1 MATHRHK
8 RDTNARRLFKKAPRA
23 QLVAGPLALVATLS
37 TVGAGVLAASPATR
51 DALTASSS
59 VSQVADASRTPL
71 VSRSGSRIDRSA
83 AFKQARAEAAEAR
96 LIQRAHEKRWTTAPL
111 NLWTES
117 GKDADRVGLLDAGKH
132 VLVTGR
138 STDGRDEVVV
148 GDHLRWV
155 THGYLAEQK
164 PEADTGSGA
173 AATAGLSTAPCPDSS
188 VESGLTSE
196 AVLVYRAVCHAFPQ
210 ITTYGGWD
218 AHGEHSS
225 GRALDIMTSD
235 YALGTQIAAFLQ
247 AHSAELDL
255 YDIIWWDRIWTP
267 VRASEGW
274 RDYGDYGSPTANH
287 MDHVH
292 VSTNG

>member
-8 RDTNARRLFKKAPRA
+8 RDTNARRLFTQAPRA
-23 QLVAGPLALVATLS
+23 RLIAGPLAVVATLS
-37 TVGAGVLAASPATR
+37 TVGVGVLAATPATR

-59 VSQVADASRTPL
+59 VSQVADASRTPV
-71 VSRSGSRIDRSA
+71 VSRSGSSIDRSA
-83 AFKQARAEAAEAR
+83 AFKQARARAAEAR
-96 LIQRAHEKRWTTAPL
+96 IIQRAHEKRWTIAPL
-111 NLWTES
+111 NLWTDA
-117 GKDADRVGLLDAGKH
+117 GKQADQVGLLDPGKR

-138 STDGRDEVVV
+138 TVDGRDEIVVD
-148 GDHLRWV
+148 DHVRWV
-155 THGYLAEQK
+155 THGYLAEHK
-164 PEADTGSGA
+164 PEADTAST
-173 AATAGLSTAPCPDSS
+173 TAGLSTAPCPDSS
-188 VESGLTSE
+188 VENGLTSE

-235 YALGTQIAAFLQ
+235 YALGNQIAAYLQ
-247 AHSAELDL
+247 AHSSELDL

-274 RDYGDYGSPTANH
+274 RDYGDHGSPTANH